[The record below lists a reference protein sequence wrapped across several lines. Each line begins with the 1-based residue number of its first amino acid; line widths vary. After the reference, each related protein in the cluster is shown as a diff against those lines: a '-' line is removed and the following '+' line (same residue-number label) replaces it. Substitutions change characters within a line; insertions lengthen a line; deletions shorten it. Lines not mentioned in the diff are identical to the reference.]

1 MCPASDSTPMASD
14 KYTMIALVRRAQ
26 KEGDPRKREGLW
38 QVIRE
43 MGPVHDAVVVEGD
56 IIGREGMAPN
66 AGR

>member
-1 MCPASDSTPMASD
+1 MASD
-14 KYTMIALVRRAQ
+14 KYTMMALVRRAQ

-43 MGPVHDAVVVEGD
+43 MGPVRDATLIEGD
-56 IIGREGMAPN
+56 IIGREGTAAD

>member
-1 MCPASDSTPMASD
+1 MASD

-38 QVIRE
+38 QIIRE
-43 MGPVHDAVVVEGD
+43 IGPVHDATIIEGD
-56 IIGREGMAPN
+56 VIGREGTAPN